1 MGKLYPKMI
10 YMEGLGWTYDGKI
23 DTVLSLNRRLIMP
36 KLSAEA
42 LKAKIT
48 ALQKQL
54 AAAENNKA
62 PAVRQVKALM
72 KKLGVSLADLAN
84 PSAEK
89 RVKGVKKPSQ
99 KVAVKYSDANG
110 NTWTGRGKTPRWMVD
125 AEKAGNKRE
134 TYLI

>member
-1 MGKLYPKMI
+1 
-10 YMEGLGWTYDGKI
+10 
-23 DTVLSLNRRLIMP
+23 MP
-36 KLSAEA
+36 KLSVEA
-42 LKAKIT
+42 LKARIT

-72 KKLGVSLADLAN
+72 KKLGVSMADLAD

-89 RVKGVKKPSQ
+89 RVKGVKKPAQ
-99 KVAVKYSDANG
+99 KVAVKYRDENG
-110 NTWTGRGKTPRWMVD
+110 NTWTGRGRTPIWIAD

-134 TYLI
+134 EYLI

>member
-1 MGKLYPKMI
+1 M
-10 YMEGLGWTYDGKI
+10 T
-23 DTVLSLNRRLIMP
+23 

-42 LKAKIT
+42 LKARIT

-62 PAVRQVKALM
+62 PAVRRVKALM
-72 KKLGVSLADLAN
+72 KKLGVSLADLAH

-89 RVKGVKKPSQ
+89 RVKGVKKPAQ
-99 KVAVKYSDANG
+99 KVDVKYRDENG

-134 TYLI
+134 KYLI

>member
-1 MGKLYPKMI
+1 
-10 YMEGLGWTYDGKI
+10 
-23 DTVLSLNRRLIMP
+23 MP

-42 LKAKIT
+42 LKARIT

-72 KKLGVSLADLAN
+72 KKLGISVADLAD
-84 PSAEK
+84 PSPEK
-89 RVKGVKKPSQ
+89 RVKGVKKPAQ
-99 KVAVKYSDANG
+99 KVAVKYRDENG

-134 TYLI
+134 KYLI

>member
-1 MGKLYPKMI
+1 
-10 YMEGLGWTYDGKI
+10 
-23 DTVLSLNRRLIMP
+23 MP

-42 LKAKIT
+42 LKARIT

-72 KKLGVSLADLAN
+72 KKLGVSMADLAD
-84 PSAEK
+84 PSVEN
-89 RVKGVKKPSQ
+89 RVKGVKKSSQ
-99 KVAVKYSDANG
+99 KVAVKYRDENG

-125 AEKAGNKRE
+125 AEKAGNNRE
-134 TYLI
+134 KYLI

>member
-1 MGKLYPKMI
+1 
-10 YMEGLGWTYDGKI
+10 
-23 DTVLSLNRRLIMP
+23 MP

-72 KKLGVSLADLAN
+72 KKLGVTVEDLAT
-84 PSAEK
+84 
-89 RVKGVKKPSQ
+89 KPAAPTGS
-99 KVAVKYSDANG
+99 KPARKTSRKAGRKAGAKIPVKYRDENG
-110 NTWTGRGKTPRWMVD
+110 NSWTGRGKTPIWIVE
-125 AEKAGNKRE
+125 AEKAGKSRE
-134 TYLI
+134 IFRVI